1 LVQKKTYTPDF
12 LSHEKKYNRGQEE
25 FIIMKDHHDPIIS
38 RELFDEANRILDEK
52 SLSQTGKAKHS
63 NRYPFSGKI
72 KCGCC
77 GSGYVARYKDR
88 KDGSRSKAWRCY
100 KAVKYGR
107 PHTDKAG
114 NCVGCS
120 GAPIRNEDAVHILYL
135 VTQSLKLEQ
144 EKIGERL
151 LSVIQSVLA
160 TDTFGTDAGKIRI
173 QIQSAESR
181 RAKLL
186 DVYVS
191 GDISKEEFSEAR
203 AKCDAEIEGLQSA
216 MERVDKQREM
226 ILQQQELFREIHK
239 TVYEL
244 IGGVEYDDEF
254 YRQILDKMVVVDRE
268 HIYVYLHSF
277 PIRWRYAVSQAS
289 KSHAYPS
296 GNISDASLP
305 TSVRIPT
312 TCL

>member
-1 LVQKKTYTPDF
+1 VDESLPAGIAPEEAVVLLAERKARAATPSTEPAIILASDTLV
-12 LSHEKKYNRGQEE
+12 
-25 FIIMKDHHDPIIS
+25 
-38 RELFDEANRILDEK
+38 EADGLP
-52 SLSQTGKAKHS
+52 LGK
-63 NRYPFSGKI
+63 P
-72 KCGCC
+72 
-77 GSGYVARYKDR
+77 
-88 KDGSRSKAWRCY
+88 
-100 KAVKYGR
+100 
-107 PHTDKAG
+107 TDA
-114 NCVGCS
+114 
-120 GAPIRNEDAVHILYL
+120 EDACRMLMRLSGRAHRVHTGVAVRL
-135 VTQSLKLEQ
+135 
-144 EKIGERL
+144 GERL

-160 TDTFGTDAGKIRI
+160 TDTFGTDAEKIRI

-268 HIYVYLHSF
+268 HIDVYLHSF

-289 KSHAYPS
+289 KSHANPS